1 MLNVTNGH
9 LYLSFGDIDNGLLSL
24 NNQARSS
31 VNLVDGTLQIIGRSI
46 YMSKLERNR
55 HIIIASYDAT
65 NWEAIGVDIDDLSK
79 ELNPDTETGKNV
91 LCETTFR
98 HNGYEP
104 EVDVSPY
111 YADPTSKLYE
121 GLRDAA
127 LYEKYGDADIKGYYV
142 EAIFEDDAVNGVLT
156 STSAVK
162 REAYIVPQ
170 SIGGD
175 TSGYQIP
182 FTITPVGTPE
192 DVTVTYTKST
202 RAVTVTAKSGG

>member
-1 MLNVTNGH
+1 MG
-9 LYLSFGDIDNGLLSL
+9 
-24 NNQARSS
+24 
-31 VNLVDGTLQIIGRSI
+31 
-46 YMSKLERNR
+46 KLERNR
-55 HIIIASYDAT
+55 HIIFASFTGT
-65 NWEAIGVDIDDLSK
+65 NWEAIGVDIEDLSK

-91 LCETTFR
+91 LCETTFK

-104 EVDVSPY
+104 EIDVSPY
-111 YADPTSKLYE
+111 YADPDSNLYE
-121 GLRDAA
+121 KLRDAA

-142 EAIFEDDAVNGVLT
+142 EAIFEDDAVSGVLT

-182 FTITPVGTPE
+182 FTITPVGVPE
-192 DVTVTYTKST
+192 DVTVTYTKAT
-202 RAVTVTAKSGG
+202 RAVTVTT

>member
-1 MLNVTNGH
+1 MLNVENGR
-9 LYLSFGDIDNGLLSL
+9 LYLSFGEIDYGLLTL
-24 NNQARSS
+24 NNQNRTSAALI
-31 VNLVDGTLQIIGRSI
+31 NGNLQITGRSI

-55 HIIIASYDAT
+55 HIIFGSFNGT
-65 NWEAIGVDIDDLSK
+65 SWEAIGVDIDDLSK

-91 LCETTFR
+91 LCETTFK

-111 YADPTSKLYE
+111 YADPDSVLYDK
-121 GLRDAA
+121 LRDAA
-127 LYEKYGDADIKGYYV
+127 LYEKYSDADIKGYYV
-142 EAIFEDDAVNGVLT
+142 EAIFEDDATNGVLT

-182 FTITPVGTPE
+182 FTITPVGAPV
-192 DVTVTYTKST
+192 DVTVTYTKAT
-202 RAVTVTAKSGG
+202 RAVTVTAVGG